1 MPRVL
6 TFEEVE
12 ALLKGL
18 EKIGFAR
25 VRPSRHWELPPPL
38 ARDKAPS
45 ARGWRQA
52 PLPGQ
57 GRCGAGK
64 KAP

>member
-6 TFEEVE
+6 TFEELE

-18 EKIGFAR
+18 EKIGFAPL
-25 VRPSRHWELPPPL
+25 RPSGPRELPPPL
-38 ARDKAPS
+38 ARKKAPS
-45 ARGWRQA
+45 SRGWRQA

-57 GRCGAGK
+57 GRPGAGK

>member
-1 MPRVL
+1 MPPVL

-18 EKIGFAR
+18 EKIGF
-25 VRPSRHWELPPPL
+25 VRLPPSRHRELPPPL
-38 ARDKAPS
+38 ARDKAPAS
-45 ARGWRQA
+45 RGWRQA
-52 PLPGQ
+52 PLAGQ
-57 GRCGAGK
+57 GRGGAGK

>member
-25 VRPSRHWELPPPL
+25 LPPSRHRELPPPL

-45 ARGWRQA
+45 SRGWRQA

>member
-1 MPRVL
+1 MPPVL

-18 EKIGFAR
+18 EKIGF
-25 VRPSRHWELPPPL
+25 VRLPPSRHRELPPPL
-38 ARDKAPS
+38 ARDKAPAS
-45 ARGWRQA
+45 RGWRQA

-57 GRCGAGK
+57 GRGGAGK